1 MEKHELVAALRANLQ
16 ALAQQRS
23 AARRDPAIQAARL
36 ALQQFQSARMARSH
50 ADLLAAPES
59 AAAARFFLDDLYGE
73 QNVIQRDAD
82 LGRVLPTMERLLP
95 LPALMAVAEAIEL
108 DALSEELDTALA
120 ARLGPDFDERAYVA
134 AYPETAT
141 RAARE
146 QQLRQ
151 VESVGNGLCRL
162 VRIPLLG
169 GTLAMMRGP
178 ARLAKLG
185 DLQNFLERGFNAF
198 KAMPRPQQFV
208 ATIVARERQIL
219 NQIYAGSGR
228 PFDL

>member
-1 MEKHELVAALRANLQ
+1 MEKHELVATLRANLQ

-82 LGRVLPTMERLLP
+82 LERVLPTMERLLP

-108 DALSEELDTALA
+108 DALSE
-120 ARLGPDFDERAYVA
+120 
-134 AYPETAT
+134 AT
-141 RAARE
+141 
-146 QQLRQ
+146 
-151 VESVGNGLCRL
+151 GYGT
-162 VRIPLLG
+162 G
-169 GTLAMMRGP
+169 GASG
-178 ARLAKLG
+178 A
-185 DLQNFLERGFNAF
+185 GF
-198 KAMPRPQQFV
+198 
-208 ATIVARERQIL
+208 
-219 NQIYAGSGR
+219 
-228 PFDL
+228 

>member
-1 MEKHELVAALRANLQ
+1 MRC
-16 ALAQQRS
+16 
-23 AARRDPAIQAARL
+23 RRQ
-36 ALQQFQSARMARSH
+36 
-50 ADLLAAPES
+50 
-59 AAAARFFLDDLYGE
+59 
-73 QNVIQRDAD
+73 
-82 LGRVLPTMERLLP
+82 
-95 LPALMAVAEAIEL
+95 
-108 DALSEELDTALA
+108 LDTALA
-120 ARLGPDFDERAYVA
+120 ARLGPDFDERDYVA
-134 AYPETAT
+134 AYRETAT

-208 ATIVARERQIL
+208 ATIVARERR
-219 NQIYAGSGR
+219 Y
-228 PFDL
+228 